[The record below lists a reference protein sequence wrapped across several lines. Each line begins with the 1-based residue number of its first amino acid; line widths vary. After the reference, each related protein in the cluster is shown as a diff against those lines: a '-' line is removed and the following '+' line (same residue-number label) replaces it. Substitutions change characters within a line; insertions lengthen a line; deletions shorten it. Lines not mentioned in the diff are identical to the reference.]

1 MKNKTIKLT
10 ERNYDIISDALEQ
23 YVVGDKYSGIFSEDE
38 VEETFYK
45 VQDLWEKAIQERDE
59 KIS

>member
-1 MKNKTIKLT
+1 MMSKV
-10 ERNYDIISDALEQ
+10 RNRVGFWDIISDALGE
-23 YVVGDKYSGIFSEDE
+23 YVVGDKYSGIFSKDE

-45 VQDLWEKAIQERDE
+45 VHDLWEKAIQERDE

>member
-10 ERNYDIISDALEQ
+10 ERNFEIISDALEQ